1 MARPPPRILVYPSS
15 RKGFYCPFTPTPT
28 YTQALFRN
36 IDINE
41 SGELDYTEFLGAGLQ
56 ARHVTKPSI
65 KAAFA
70 ILDRN
75 GDGFITK
82 VQRQRRQDGGEPGA
96 RFSGALLH
104 AIPAG
109 GSGGALPGCTWAM
122 PDHDGAIPEPRA
134 PAPPLCP
141 RTSCV

>member
-1 MARPPPRILVYPSS
+1 MVADDGARKLGWPARRPASS
-15 RKGFYCPFTPTPT
+15 STRHPARGFYCPFTPTPT

-96 RFSGALLH
+96 RFFGRPPARHSGRGKRRRFARLH
-104 AIPAG
+104 
-109 GSGGALPGCTWAM
+109 L
-122 PDHDGAIPEPRA
+122 DHA
-134 PAPPLCP
+134 
-141 RTSCV
+141 